1 MTLTE
6 LLTWTVE
13 EKASDLHLSADMPP
27 MIRVDGDVRRLSD
40 TVLSHRDVHRLILE
54 SMSEA
59 QQENWQAQHECDYSW
74 SVEGLSRF
82 RVNAFMQ
89 SRGASAAFRVVPS
102 RVRSLDELEAPSVF
116 RQIAREPNGLV
127 LVTGPTGSGKSTT
140 LAAMVDEVNRT
151 QKAHILTIE
160 DPIEFLHQPIN
171 CIVNQRELGEHTH
184 SFGAALRS
192 ALREDPDVVLVGE
205 MRDLETIQ
213 LALTAAETGHLVLA
227 TLHTSS
233 APKTIDRIIDAFPSS
248 DKAMVRTML
257 SESLRAVIC
266 QTLLK
271 RQGGGRVAAHEIMLA
286 TPPVRN
292 LIREGKIAQMVSA
305 LQTGSQQGMQT
316 MEQAVQRLLV
326 TGKISREVASSVMS
340 KVNGS

>member
-6 LLTWTVE
+6 LLTWAVDE
-13 EKASDLHLSADMPP
+13 HASDLHLSAEMPA
-27 MIRVDGDVRRLSD
+27 MIRVDGEIRRLND
-40 TVLSHRDVHRLILE
+40 AVLSHRDVYRLIQS
-54 SMSEA
+54 SMTEV
-59 QQENWQAQHECDYSW
+59 QWQAWEQSHECDYSHE
-74 SVEGLSRF
+74 VEGLSRF

-102 RVRSLDELEAPSVF
+102 RVKTLEDLGAPSVF
-116 RQIAREPNGLV
+116 KKIAREPNGLV

-140 LAAMVDEVNRT
+140 LAAMVDDVNRT

-160 DPIEFLHQPIN
+160 DPIEFTHTPVNSVI
-171 CIVNQRELGEHTH
+171 NQRELGEHTL

-192 ALREDPDVVLVGE
+192 ALREDPDVILIGE

-213 LALTAAETGHLVLA
+213 LALTAAETGHLVFA

-248 DKAMVRTML
+248 DKSMVRAML

-271 RQGGGRVAAHEIMLA
+271 KQGGGRVAAHEIMLA
-286 TPPVRN
+286 TPPIRN
-292 LIREGKIAQMVSA
+292 LIREGKVAQMLSSI
-305 LQTGSQQGMQT
+305 QTGAQQGMQT
-316 MEQAVQRLLV
+316 MEQAVQRLLMSGQI
-326 TGKISREVASSVMS
+326 TREVAMS
-340 KVNGS
+340 ILSGHGAH

>member
-6 LLTWTVE
+6 LLSWTVDE
-13 EKASDLHLSADMPP
+13 HASDLHLSANMPP
-27 MIRVDGDVRRLSD
+27 MVRVDGEIRRLSD
-40 TVLSHRDVHRLILE
+40 ALLSDRDVRNLILS
-54 SMSEA
+54 SMSDTQKEHWA
-59 QQENWQAQHECDYSW
+59 QNHECDYGWEVS
-74 SVEGLSRF
+74 GLSRF
-82 RVNAFMQ
+82 RVNAFQ
-89 SRGASAAFRVVPS
+89 QARGASAAFRVVPS

-140 LAAMVDEVNRT
+140 LAAMVDEVNKT

-160 DPIEFLHQPIN
+160 DPIEFVHNPIN

-184 SFGAALRS
+184 SFAAALRS
-192 ALREDPDVVLVGE
+192 ALREDPDVILVGE

-213 LALTAAETGHLVLA
+213 LALTAAETGHLVFA

-248 DKAMVRTML
+248 DKSMVRMML
-257 SESLRAVIC
+257 SESLRAVVC

-271 RQGGGRVAAHEIMLA
+271 RLGGGRVAAHEIMMA
-286 TPPVRN
+286 TPPIRN
-292 LIREGKIAQMVSA
+292 LIREGKVAQMVSA
-305 LQTGSQQGMQT
+305 IQTGAQQGMQT

-326 TGKISREVASSVMS
+326 TGKVSREVAMSVIS

>member
-6 LLTWTVE
+6 LLTWAVE

-27 MIRVDGDVRRLSD
+27 MVRVDGDMCRLND
-40 TVLSHRDVHRLILE
+40 AAMGPREVYRLIQG
-54 SMSEA
+54 SMTETQSQSWE
-59 QQENWQAQHECDYSW
+59 QSRECDYSF

-102 RVRSLDELEAPSVF
+102 RVKTLDELETPSVF

-140 LAAMVDEVNRT
+140 LAAMVDEVNRN

-160 DPIEFLHQPIN
+160 DPIEFIHAPIN
-171 CIVNQRELGEHTH
+171 CMVNQRELGEHTH
-184 SFGAALRS
+184 SVGAALKS
-192 ALREDPDVVLVGE
+192 ALREDPDVILVGE

-213 LALTAAETGHLVLA
+213 LALTAAETGHLVFA

-233 APKTIDRIIDAFPSS
+233 APKTIDRIIDAFPSA
-248 DKAMVRTML
+248 DKPMIRMML
-257 SESLRAVIC
+257 SESLRAVVS

-271 RQGGGRVAAHEIMLA
+271 KQGGGRVAVHEIMLG
-286 TPPVRN
+286 TPSIRN
-292 LIREGKIAQMVSA
+292 LIREGKVAQMMSSI
-305 LQTGSQQGMQT
+305 QTGSQHGMQT
-316 MEQAVQRLLV
+316 MEQAVQKLLM
-326 TGKISREVASSVMS
+326 TGRITRDVAMSIIS
-340 KVNGS
+340 GSNQP

>member
-1 MTLTE
+1 MKLTE
-6 LLTWTVE
+6 LLNWTVDE
-13 EKASDLHLSADMPP
+13 RASDLHLSADMPP
-27 MIRVDGDVRRLSD
+27 MIRVDGEVRRLSD
-40 TVLSHRDVHRLILE
+40 AILSHRDVHRLIVE

-59 QQENWQAQHECDYSW
+59 QQQSWQEHHECDYSW
-74 SVEGLSRF
+74 AVEGLSRF
-82 RVNAFMQ
+82 RVNAFLQ

-192 ALREDPDVVLVGE
+192 ALREDPDVILVGE

-213 LALTAAETGHLVLA
+213 LALTAAETGHLVFA

-305 LQTGSQQGMQT
+305 LQTGAQQGMQT

-326 TGKISREVASSVMS
+326 TGKISREVAMSVMS